1 MCMWQK
7 KPPQLLIL
15 AGNKNAWPTDSFISR
30 PPWLKSQKLNMNQT
44 LNITITWRWDI
55 HNRLIAPIK
64 YALFSLRGIMF
75 SLWQGNTERESHT
88 FHGSASLWCQRGV
101 QTSVSFGRLAWTPA
115 QKTKWM
121 RCGDARWGFAAYEAV
136 TPRLAAFVPLRSW

>member
-1 MCMWQK
+1 MCMCQK
-7 KPPQLLIL
+7 KKHNFQFWQVIKMLGRWIL
-15 AGNKNAWPTDSFISR
+15 SSPGHLDSRVKNW
-30 PPWLKSQKLNMNQT
+30 T
-44 LNITITWRWDI
+44 LNISITWRWDI
-55 HNRLIAPIK
+55 HNRLITPIK
-64 YALFSLRGIMF
+64 YALFSLHGIMF

-115 QKTKWM
+115 QKTKRM
-121 RCGDARWGFAAYEAV
+121 RCSDARWGFAAYEAV